1 MCLGL
6 NETCASL
13 LTLHV
18 ISSTTEATRE
28 ARGNYFNKRYQLIH
42 SSYRNCSLNRIL
54 ADTRDIICLASYTQV
69 NNVFQFQKNIENVWS
84 KTTLK
89 RWSNLISL
97 TWCNLRENLSF
108 TEKNNSLGNIRT
120 GRHSNRN
127 SQCGDGGPREW
138 YQVKDKQN
146 VYERILFSS
155 VLING
160 HGLFEVR
167 NSFVCWFWLLR

>member
-1 MCLGL
+1 MIKTWRVRLIMNVLGL

-18 ISSTTEATRE
+18 ISFTTEVTRE
-28 ARGNYFNKRYQLIH
+28 ARGNYFNKRYQLIP
-42 SSYRNCSLNRIL
+42 SIL
-54 ADTRDIICLASYTQV
+54 ADTRDIVCLASYI
-69 NNVFQFQKNIENVWS
+69 NNVFQLQKNIENVWS
-84 KTTLK
+84 KTKLK

-108 TEKNNSLGNIRT
+108 TEENNSLGNIRT
-120 GRHSNRN
+120 GQHSNRN

-146 VYERILFSS
+146 VYDRILFSS

>member
-1 MCLGL
+1 MRRVLLCWHYMW
-6 NETCASL
+6 SL
-13 LTLHV
+13 LQRKPPVRLVETITINVTNLYLRV
-18 ISSTTEATRE
+18 TATVRITEYSLTPAISSALLHI
-28 ARGNYFNKRYQLIH
+28 QL
-42 SSYRNCSLNRIL
+42 
-54 ADTRDIICLASYTQV
+54 
-69 NNVFQFQKNIENVWS
+69 QKNIENVWS
-84 KTTLK
+84 KTTLQ

-108 TEKNNSLGNIRT
+108 TEENNSLGNIRT

-146 VYERILFSS
+146 VYDRILFSS